1 MRSATLIESERDEV
15 QAIWGQLN
23 AMGKP
28 KALVLDLSEV
38 GAADV
43 QLVGGKCAS
52 LGELFRN
59 LVPRGVR
66 AVDGFATT
74 SESYRLLLLTN
85 GLGDRLR
92 ELMNGLDHN
101 DIRALNGA
109 GREARALMLDTP
121 LPAQVNDAILD
132 AYRRLCKRLGRKPE
146 VAVRS
151 SATAEDLP
159 DASFAGQQDTILNVR
174 GETHLIEACHRCFAS
189 LWTDRAISYRAARG
203 YDHFEVALSIGVQPM
218 VRSDQACSGVM
229 FTLDTESGFRDV
241 VVINGAWGLGE
252 AIVQGMATPDEW
264 VVFKPT
270 LQTGARPIVSRRLG
284 GKEVKMVYGLDGKG
298 TRTRDVVEA
307 QRGRFVLG
315 DYEVLELARWAC
327 LIEDHYSKLA
337 GRSTPMDIEW
347 AKDGQTGELFI
358 LQARPETVH
367 ASNREN
373 YIETYRLTGEHGPPL
388 VTGIAVGEKVS
399 HGRVHVLADPDHLA
413 EFKAGDVL
421 VTSMTDPAWEPIM
434 KRAAAIV
441 TDRGGRTCHSAIIS
455 RELGLPCIVGTGNAT
470 QLLQSGM
477 DVTVSCSEGAHGNI
491 YEGLVEFAVDR
502 RVVGDEQR
510 PRTQVMMNVGDP
522 DHAFAVASLPNDG
535 VGLARL
541 EFIINNHIGIH
552 PMALVRYPNL
562 ENTDVVKEIER
573 RIGEED
579 PREFFV
585 RRLAEGIARI
595 AAAFYPKPVIVRMS
609 DFKSNEYAMLIGGQ
623 EFEPTEENPMLGF
636 RGASRYYDDRY
647 KEGFELECQALQR
660 VRDDMG
666 LVNVLAMIPFCRTVA
681 EAERVV
687 ALMAEFGLQQGE
699 HALEIYAMCE
709 LPANV
714 IYADEFLRVFDG
726 YSIGSNDLTQLT
738 LGLDRDSEMVAHLFD
753 ERDGAVERMVTLAIE
768 AAQRAGK
775 KIGICGQAPSDYPEF
790 ARFLVEKGI
799 TSISLNPDTV
809 LQTTHMILEV
819 ETELASQKTSI
830 KTDSPVRRRA
840 ERSSLDIAPAF
851 SGTGVE

>member
-1 MRSATLIESERDEV
+1 MT
-15 QAIWGQLN
+15 N
-23 AMGKP
+23 TPKP
-28 KALVLDLSEV
+28 LVLDLSEV
-38 GAADV
+38 GADDV
-43 QLVGGKCAS
+43 DLVGGKCAS
-52 LGELFRN
+52 LGELFRS
-59 LVPRGVR
+59 LSTRGVR

-74 SESYRLLLLTN
+74 SEAYRLLLETDS
-85 GLGDRLR
+85 LGSRLR
-92 ELMNGLDHN
+92 ELLTELDYN
-101 DIRALNGA
+101 DMRALNEA
-109 GREARALMLDTP
+109 GRTARALMLDTP
-121 LPAQVNDAILD
+121 LPVAVHEAII
-132 AYRRLCKRLGRKPE
+132 ASYRRLCQRFGRTPE

-174 GETHLIEACHRCFAS
+174 GEAHLIEACHRCFAS

-203 YDHFEVALSIGVQPM
+203 FDHFEVALSIGIQPM

-264 VVFKPT
+264 IVFKPT
-270 LQTGARPIVSRRLG
+270 LKGGARPIVSRRLG
-284 GKEVKMVYGLDGKG
+284 SKEVKMVYGLDGRG
-298 TRTRDVVEA
+298 TRTREVVEA
-307 QRGRFVLG
+307 QRQRSCLS

-327 LIEDHYSKLA
+327 TIEEHYSERA
-337 GRSTPMDIEW
+337 GKPTPMDIEW
-347 AKDGQTGELFI
+347 AKDGYTGELFI

-367 ASNREN
+367 STNRQT
-373 YIETYRLTGEHGPPL
+373 YLETYRLTGEHGEPL
-388 VTGIAVGEKVS
+388 VSGIAVGEKIS
-399 HGRVHVLADPDHLA
+399 QGRVHVLAHPDHLA
-413 EFKAGDVL
+413 EFMAGDVL

-434 KRAAAIV
+434 KKAAAIV

-455 RELGLPCIVGTGNAT
+455 RELGLPCIVGTGNASSI
-470 QLLQSGM
+470 LQTGTL
-477 DVTVSCSEGAHGNI
+477 VTVSCAEGAHGNI
-491 YEGLVEFAVDR
+491 YEGEIEFAVDR
-502 RVVGDEQR
+502 RIVGEEQR

-552 PMALVRYPNL
+552 PMALVRYPHLRNP
-562 ENTDVVKEIER
+562 EVVREIER

-579 PREFFV
+579 PRDFFV
-585 RRLAEGIARI
+585 RRLAEGIGRI
-595 AAAFYPKPVIVRMS
+595 AAAFYPKDVIVRMS

-623 EFEPTEENPMLGF
+623 EFEPVEENPMLGF

-647 KEGFELECQALQR
+647 REGFHLECQSLQR
-660 VRDDMG
+660 VREEMG
-666 LVNVLAMIPFCRTVA
+666 LVNVKAMIPFCRTVA

-687 ALMAEFGLQQGE
+687 KLMAEFGLKQGE
-699 HALEIYAMCE
+699 HGLEIYAMCE

-714 IYADEFLRVFDG
+714 IYAAEFLRVFDG

-790 ARFLVEKGI
+790 AEFLVEKGI
-799 TSISLNPDTV
+799 SSISLNPDTV
-809 LQTTHMILEV
+809 IQTTHKILEFEAALR
-819 ETELASQKTSI
+819 ETESEQKPVTGSLSPELA
-830 KTDSPVRRRA
+830 A
-840 ERSSLDIAPAF
+840 SLEVV
-851 SGTGVE
+851 GN

>member
-1 MRSATLIESERDEV
+1 MAKTS
-15 QAIWGQLN
+15 
-23 AMGKP
+23 KP
-28 KALVLDLSEV
+28 LVLDLSDV
-38 GAADV
+38 GANDV
-43 QLVGGKCAS
+43 ELVGGKCAS
-52 LGELFRN
+52 LGELFRALAPN
-59 LVPRGVR
+59 GVN

-74 SESYRLLLLTN
+74 SEAYRMLIQIN
-85 GLGDRLR
+85 GLNSRLR
-92 ELMNGLDHN
+92 ELLSGLDHH
-101 DIRALNGA
+101 DIRALNAA
-109 GREARALMLDTP
+109 GREARALILDTP
-121 LPAQVNDAILD
+121 FPEQLSEAILD
-132 AYRRLCKRLGRKPE
+132 AYKRLCQRLGRTPE

-174 GETHLIEACHRCFAS
+174 GEEQMIEACHRCFAS
-189 LWTDRAISYRAARG
+189 LWTDRAISYRATRG
-203 YDHFEVALSIGVQPM
+203 FDHFEVALSIGVQPM

-241 VVINGAWGLGE
+241 VIINGAWGLGE

-270 LQTGARPIVSRRLG
+270 LKTGARPIVGRRLG
-284 GKEVKMVYGLDGKG
+284 SKEVKMVYGLDGRG
-298 TRTRDVVEA
+298 TRTREVVEA
-307 QRGRFVLG
+307 QRNRFVLG
-315 DYEVLELARWAC
+315 DYEVLKLAEWAC
-327 LIEDHYSKLA
+327 MIEDHYSTLA
-337 GRSTPMDIEW
+337 GRPTPMDIEW
-347 AKDGQTGELFI
+347 AKDGYTGELFI

-367 ASNREN
+367 ATNGAN
-373 YIETYRLTGEHGPPL
+373 YLETYRLTGQHAAPL
-388 VTGIAVGEKVS
+388 TSGIAVGEKIG
-399 HGRVHVLADPDHLA
+399 HGKVHVLADPDHLS

-434 KRAAAIV
+434 KKAAAIV

-470 QLLQSGM
+470 QVLQTSAE
-477 DVTVSCSEGAHGNI
+477 VTVSCSEGARGNI
-491 YEGLVEFAVDR
+491 YEGLIQFDVDR
-502 RVVGDEQR
+502 RKIGNEAR

-552 PMALVRYPNL
+552 PMALVNYPNL
-562 ENTDVVKEIER
+562 QSAEVVTEIQR
-573 RIGEED
+573 RIGEEE
-579 PREFFV
+579 PRDFFV
-585 RRLAEGIARI
+585 RRLAEGIGRI
-595 AAAFYPKPVIVRMS
+595 AAAFFPKPVIVRMS
-609 DFKSNEYAMLIGGQ
+609 DFKSNEYAMLIGGR

-647 KEGFELECQALQR
+647 REGFRLECLALER
-660 VRDDMG
+660 VRDEMG
-666 LVNVLAMIPFCRTVA
+666 LVNVKAMIPFCRTVE

-687 ALMAEFGLQQGE
+687 GLMAEFGLKQRE
-699 HALEIYAMCE
+699 RDLEIYAMCE

-714 IYADEFLRVFDG
+714 IYADEFLQVFDG

-753 ERDGAVERMVTLAIE
+753 ERDGAVERMVSLAIE
-768 AAQRAGK
+768 AAHRAGK

-799 TSISLNPDTV
+799 TSISLNSDTV
-809 LQTTHMILEV
+809 LQTTHLIV
-819 ETELASQKTSI
+819 EAEAELAAGSTQVSRETTPESRKEVFAV
-830 KTDSPVRRRA
+830 SP
-840 ERSSLDIAPAF
+840 S
-851 SGTGVE
+851 

>member
-1 MRSATLIESERDEV
+1 MA
-15 QAIWGQLN
+15 
-23 AMGKP
+23 KP
-28 KALVLDLSEV
+28 SKPLVLNLSEV
-38 GAADV
+38 GAGDV
-43 QLVGGKCAS
+43 ELVGGKCAS
-52 LGELFRN
+52 LGELFRA

-74 SESYRLLLLTN
+74 SESYRLLLETN
-85 GLGDRLR
+85 GLGQRLR
-92 ELMNGLDHN
+92 ELMSGLDHN
-101 DIRALNGA
+101 DIRALNNA
-109 GREARALMLDTP
+109 GKEARALMLDTP
-121 LPAQVNDAILD
+121 LPQNVNDAILG
-132 AYRRLCKRLGRKPE
+132 AYRQLCQRLGRTPE

-174 GETHLIEACHRCFAS
+174 GEDQLIEACHRCFAS

-203 YDHFEVALSIGVQPM
+203 FDHFEVALSIGVQPM

-229 FTLDTESGFRDV
+229 FSLDTESGFRDV

-270 LQTGARPIVSRRLG
+270 LKTGARPIVSRRLG
-284 GKEVKMVYGLDGKG
+284 GKEVKMVYGLDGRG
-298 TRTRDVVEA
+298 TRTREVVEA
-307 QRGRFVLG
+307 QRNRFVLG

-327 LIEDHYSKLA
+327 IIEEHYSGLA
-337 GRSTPMDIEW
+337 GKHAPMDIEW
-347 AKDGQTGELFI
+347 AKDGYTGELFI

-373 YIETYRLTGEHGPPL
+373 YIETYRLTGDHGAPL
-388 VTGIAVGEKVS
+388 VSGIAVGEKIS
-399 HGRVHVLADPDHLA
+399 HGRVHVLKDPDHLTD
-413 EFKAGDVL
+413 FKAGDVL

-434 KRAAAIV
+434 KKAAAIV

-470 QLLQSGM
+470 QMLKSAT

-491 YEGLVEFAVDR
+491 YEGLIEFAVDR
-502 RVVGDEQR
+502 RVVGDEAR

-552 PMALVRYPNL
+552 PMALVRYPTL
-562 ENTDVVKEIER
+562 ESPDVVKEIAR

-579 PREFFV
+579 PREFFI
-585 RRLAEGIARI
+585 RRLSEGIARI

-609 DFKSNEYAMLIGGQ
+609 DFKSNEYAMLIGGE

-647 KEGFELECQALQR
+647 REGFELECLAMQR

-666 LVNVLAMIPFCRTVA
+666 LVNVKAMIPFCRTVA

-687 ALMAEFGLQQGE
+687 ALMAEFGLRQGE
-699 HALEIYAMCE
+699 HELEIYAMCE

-753 ERDGAVERMVTLAIE
+753 ERDGAVEKMVTIAIE
-768 AAQRAGK
+768 AAHRAGK

-790 ARFLVEKGI
+790 ASFLVEKGI

-809 LQTTHMILEV
+809 LQTTHVILEAEAKL
-819 ETELASQKTSI
+819 ETSQ
-830 KTDSPVRRRA
+830 PAAARVRPR
-840 ERSSLDIAPAF
+840 SLDGESVVQPIAF
-851 SGTGVE
+851 SETV